1 MIDLFC
7 CDLRVCHC
15 LRGRL
20 KLTVLRGPVPRT
32 GAECSICTTFTA
44 ANRLIVIEVVLDV
57 SLVWGGSGSGSFQPH
72 SDMPLYILFESA
84 SGFGLFERVESEEI
98 GVKTDP
104 VQSSIVD
111 LAKFSKLVKLV
122 AFSPFT
128 SAENALENINRISE
142 GWSRAFVFNLLSLSK
157 YSRCVIHRKTIQRI
171 R

>member
-1 MIDLFC
+1 
-7 CDLRVCHC
+7 
-15 LRGRL
+15 
-20 KLTVLRGPVPRT
+20 
-32 GAECSICTTFTA
+32 
-44 ANRLIVIEVVLDV
+44 
-57 SLVWGGSGSGSFQPH
+57 
-72 SDMPLYILFESA
+72 MPLYILFESA